1 MSLTWDISFVR
12 QISCYVGTCDK
23 SDSLVHC
30 GPTAHYK
37 IRLYRRLRLYPRGR
51 ATSPGQVIMTLTCT
65 GTQPEHFVN
74 YQLVLQNQD
83 NTEKSVAIGG

>member
-1 MSLTWDISFVR
+1 
-12 QISCYVGTCDK
+12 
-23 SDSLVHC
+23 
-30 GPTAHYK
+30 
-37 IRLYRRLRLYPRGR
+37 
-51 ATSPGQVIMTLTCT
+51 MTLTCT